1 MTKLTEVLKS
11 IASQSGVSET
21 ELQSIM
27 ENSALA
33 SIEIDDAISTRLT
46 VPRLTMESAKANPD
60 LKKHFT
66 AQALNG
72 VDSEMQRLMNDM
84 GVSAEIQ
91 TEINGLDTTF
101 KRVPALM
108 KKIQELES
116 KKQGAGSEDV
126 AKMNQKI
133 SDLNAELAK
142 TNETFAN
149 ERTQLKNG
157 FEQERVDFEFNN
169 ILGAFNYALPKETPI
184 EAVKMFGR
192 TIAENG
198 MREKG
203 VKIVKENGSL
213 VLKTSEG
220 TDYFEN
226 NVKIGVNDFV
236 QKTLANAKVLSVSGT
251 QTPPATQVVQQHNS
265 NPSVNA
271 SEFNSVID
279 KAIAGEL

>member
-84 GVSAEIQ
+84 GVSAEVQ

-157 FEQERVDFEFNN
+157 F
-169 ILGAFNYALPKETPI
+169 
-184 EAVKMFGR
+184 
-192 TIAENG
+192 
-198 MREKG
+198 
-203 VKIVKENGSL
+203 
-213 VLKTSEG
+213 
-220 TDYFEN
+220 
-226 NVKIGVNDFV
+226 
-236 QKTLANAKVLSVSGT
+236 
-251 QTPPATQVVQQHNS
+251 
-265 NPSVNA
+265 
-271 SEFNSVID
+271 
-279 KAIAGEL
+279 